1 MTKNNKRDDQG
12 KPGQAFKNDEIQKIS
27 EGTQAKINSHEFHW
41 LDDQGKAVQA
51 SNADEVLKKL
61 EAAQESFGNESCWLL
76 DLAQAVEGADWQ
88 CLQIISDLDKISE
101 RLRKNEKKSTQKS
114 TIKLL
119 TPKVQ
124 AKLNKTLDTVLAL
137 SALFEKRKRDAG
149 RVSYL
154 LLDEFPDES
163 DLIRKYAKSIKRAL
177 KR

>member
-1 MTKNNKRDDQG
+1 
-12 KPGQAFKNDEIQKIS
+12 
-27 EGTQAKINSHEFHW
+27 
-41 LDDQGKAVQA
+41 
-51 SNADEVLKKL
+51 LKKL

-101 RLRKNEKKSTQKS
+101 RLRRNQKKSTQKS
-114 TIKLL
+114 TIKPL

-154 LLDEFPDES
+154 LLDEF
-163 DLIRKYAKSIKRAL
+163 LTKVI
-177 KR
+177 